1 MGVPVKRLRA
11 EKIKSP
17 NGEVHFFV
25 EESSFP
31 ERSENIKYLDEGEI
45 KKSTKRKA
53 SKLLFLTR
61 YV

>member
-1 MGVPVKRLRA
+1 MEVPVKRLRA

-31 ERSENIKYLDEGEI
+31 ERSENINKISTILT
-45 KKSTKRKA
+45 KVKSRRVQNE
-53 SKLLFLTR
+53 KLPDCFS
-61 YV
+61 